1 MYRSIADFCE
11 TVLQK
16 VPTDI
21 DQALWDVVRLVDA
34 INCQHDSVARIFAC
48 RDLDRVCQVLG
59 ALLLPTGQLA
69 LEQKNDH
76 IVYLATGLAP
86 TGGHTRVI
94 LDLIQSESAAKKT
107 VIISNTLPNTHKSLS
122 GHHTDA
128 TIEIAP
134 ENGTISSKVRWVQE
148 RLAALRPRKTYLI
161 LHPFD
166 AVHVS
171 AAQPEL
177 VGHLIFLHNYD
188 HGLALG
194 VGLDHATHVDFHAKG
209 FWRCREVE
217 CVHDSNII
225 PLAAEDQGHRANRP
239 FFVSGHLTTCCA
251 GGLEKF
257 EFDRLRNPWR
267 YRYDY
272 KEGIAEILGVTKG
285 THVHIGPL
293 SSPTLDQIRN
303 TLVQSGLAPERFVH
317 IPQTPSLW
325 KALLHYA
332 VDVYVGSF
340 PYGGGR
346 ATVEAMGAGL
356 PLLIHSNYR
365 SHFLSVEFEV
375 YDGAM
380 IWRDYPELATH
391 LRNMNVERLQEHA
404 QRSRRFYEQ
413 HHTLQ
418 RLSEALAR
426 VADGVVPDVPKPCFL
441 PNLFQC
447 YLDEH
452 PDLIG

>member
-1 MYRSIADFCE
+1 MHRSVANFCE
-11 TVLQK
+11 TVRQK
-16 VPTDI
+16 AIGDI

-48 RDLDRVCQVLG
+48 RDLDNVCQTLG
-59 ALLLPTGQLA
+59 SSLLPTGHSVG
-69 LEQKNDH
+69 EPKNDH

-94 LDLIQSESAAKKT
+94 LDLIQSEPATQKT
-107 VIISNTLPNTHKSLS
+107 IIISNTLPNTHTAVS
-122 GHHTDA
+122 GLHTDA
-128 TIEIAP
+128 AIEIAP
-134 ENGTISSKVRWVQE
+134 DDATISSKVRWVQE
-148 RLAALRPRKTYLI
+148 RLGALRPRKTYLI

-166 AVHVS
+166 AVHV
-171 AAQPEL
+171 AAVQPEL

-209 FWRCREVE
+209 FWRCREVDG
-217 CVHDSNII
+217 VRNSNII
-225 PLAAEDQGHRANRP
+225 PLAAEDQGHRTNRP
-239 FFVSGHLTTCCA
+239 FFVSGHLTTCCS

-272 KEGIAEILGVTKG
+272 TEGVAEILGATNG
-285 THVHIGPL
+285 THLHIGPL
-293 SSPTLDQIRN
+293 SPPTLDRIRGS
-303 TLVQSGLAPERFVH
+303 LARAGLPLERFVH
-317 IPQTPSLW
+317 IPQTPNLW
-325 KALLHYA
+325 KALLDHA

-380 IWRDYPELATH
+380 IWRDYQELVSH
-391 LRNMNVERLQEHA
+391 LQRLDLEQLLDHA
-404 QRSRRFYEQ
+404 QRSRRYYEQ
-413 HHTLQ
+413 HHTMKC
-418 RLSEALAR
+418 LSEALTR
-426 VADGVVPDVPKPCFL
+426 VADGVVPEVPKPHFL
-441 PNLFQC
+441 PNVFQC

-452 PDLIG
+452 PELVG